1 VLAWSVSP
9 AGAQEVVFVVRHGSP
24 PALLSLDELRD
35 DTPLSETG
43 TQRAGILAS
52 RLKEAGISAIYAT
65 EALRTVQMAE
75 PLARMLG
82 LSIHQIPRRDVEGL
96 VARLR
101 SEHSKDRVLVVGH
114 FNTVPRI
121 LKALGHTVEVKIER
135 TAYDEI
141 FVVVPATG
149 TAPVF
154 IHLRY

>member
-1 VLAWSVSP
+1 
-9 AGAQEVVFVVRHGSP
+9 
-24 PALLSLDELRD
+24 
-35 DTPLSETG
+35 
-43 TQRAGILAS
+43 
-52 RLKEAGISAIYAT
+52 
-65 EALRTVQMAE
+65 
-75 PLARMLG
+75 MLG

-121 LKALGHTVEVKIER
+121 LKALGHTVEVKIEP
-135 TAYDEI
+135 TVVDEI